1 MKSFIAVTILTIVVN
16 MLCIWDVWHTQKVFK
31 HMNSESSAIH
41 QLLLTEDIT
50 DPSLAKRINDIDEYW
65 TKKMDVLC
73 ISISRKDLQ
82 PVSDHIQFL
91 KSSISNNDQETAVTY
106 SLLLKYNVE
115 GLKEISGFSL
125 VNIL

>member
-1 MKSFIAVTILTIVVN
+1 MKSFIAVTVLTILVN
-16 MLCIWDVWHTQKVFK
+16 SLCIWDVWHTEKVFK
-31 HMNSESSAIH
+31 HMNNESTAIH
-41 QLLLTEDIT
+41 QALLVEDVT
-50 DPSLAKRINDIDEYW
+50 SPQLANRIEQLDKYW
-65 TKKMDVLC
+65 TKKMDILC

-91 KSSISNNDQETAVTY
+91 KSSIDNDDQETAVTY

>member
-1 MKSFIAVTILTIVVN
+1 MKSFVAVTLLTILVN
-16 MLCIWDVWHTQKVFK
+16 ALCIWDVWHTEKVFK
-31 HMNSESSAIH
+31 HMNTESSAIH
-41 QLLLTEDIT
+41 EALLVEDIT
-50 DPSLAKRINDIDEYW
+50 NPKLATRIEELDKYW
-65 TKKMDVLC
+65 TKKMDILC

-91 KSSISNNDQETAVTY
+91 KSSVENDDQETAVTY

-125 VNIL
+125 INIL

>member
-1 MKSFIAVTILTIVVN
+1 MKSFIAVTILTIAVN
-16 MLCIWDVWHTQKVFK
+16 ALCIWDIWHTEKVFK
-31 HMNSESSAIH
+31 YMNNESSAIH
-41 QLLLTEDIT
+41 YQLQQNEITSPELAQRIT
-50 DPSLAKRINDIDEYW
+50 DLDKYW
-65 TKKMDVLC
+65 TRQMDILC

-82 PVSDHIQFL
+82 PVSDHLQFL
-91 KSSISNNDQETAVTY
+91 KSSIDNNDQETAITY

>member
-1 MKSFIAVTILTIVVN
+1 MKNFIAITILTILVN
-16 MLCIWDVWHTQKVFK
+16 ALCIWDVWNTEKIFK
-31 HMNSESSAIH
+31 HMNRESSAIH
-41 QLLLTEDIT
+41 EALLVEDIT
-50 DPSLAKRINDIDEYW
+50 DPQLASRIEELDKYW

-125 VNIL
+125 INIL

>member
-1 MKSFIAVTILTIVVN
+1 MKSFIAVTVLTIIVN
-16 MLCIWDVWHTQKVFK
+16 ALCIWDVWHTQKVFK
-31 HMNSESSAIH
+31 HMNNESSAIH
-41 QLLLTEDIT
+41 QLLLGEDIT
-50 DPSLAKRINDIDEYW
+50 NPALADRINDLDKYW
-65 TKKMDVLC
+65 TKKMDILC

-91 KSSISNNDQETAVTY
+91 KSSISNDDQETAVTY

-115 GLKEISGFSL
+115 GLEEVSGFSL

>member
-1 MKSFIAVTILTIVVN
+1 MKSFIAVTVLTLIVN
-16 MLCIWDVWHTQKVFK
+16 ALCFWDIWYTQKVFK
-31 HMNSESSAIH
+31 YMNNESSTIH
-41 QLLLTEDIT
+41 QLLLAEDIC
-50 DPSLAKRINDIDEYW
+50 DSVLIERINNIDKYW

-91 KSSISNNDQETAVTY
+91 KSSISNNDQETAITY

>member
-1 MKSFIAVTILTIVVN
+1 MKSLIAVTILTIAVN
-16 MLCIWDVWHTQKVFK
+16 ALCIWDVWHTKKVFK
-31 HMNSESSAIH
+31 HMNKESNAIH
-41 QLLLTEDIT
+41 YALLEEDIT
-50 DPSLAKRINDIDEYW
+50 SPELAHRISELDKYW
-65 TKKMDVLC
+65 TKKMDILC

-82 PVSDHIQFL
+82 PVSDHLQFL
-91 KSSISNNDQETAVTY
+91 KSSIDNDDQETAVTY

>member
-1 MKSFIAVTILTIVVN
+1 MKTFIAVTILTILVN
-16 MLCIWDVWHTQKVFK
+16 ALCIWDVWHTNKVFK
-31 HMNSESSAIH
+31 HMNNESSAIH
-41 QLLLTEDIT
+41 QALLVEDVT
-50 DPSLAKRINDIDEYW
+50 DHTLAKRIEDLDKYW

-91 KSSISNNDQETAVTY
+91 KSSIDNDDQETAVTY

>member
-1 MKSFIAVTILTIVVN
+1 MKNIIAVTILTIAVN
-16 MLCIWDVWHTQKVFK
+16 ALCVWDIFYTKQVFSYMLKQ
-31 HMNSESSAIH
+31 SSAIH
-41 QLLLTEDIT
+41 ETLLTEQ
-50 DPSLAKRINDIDEYW
+50 INSEEVSSNIINLDKYW
-65 TKKMDVLC
+65 TKRMDVLC

-82 PVSDHIQFL
+82 PISDHLQFL
-91 KSSISNNDQETAVTY
+91 KSSITNNDQESAITY

>member
-1 MKSFIAVTILTIVVN
+1 MKSFIAVTILTIIVN
-16 MLCIWDVWHTQKVFK
+16 ALCIWDVWHTQKVFNY
-31 HMNSESSAIH
+31 MNNESNAIH
-41 QLLLTEDIT
+41 QLLLSEDIT
-50 DPSLAKRINDIDEYW
+50 TPALAERINNIDKYW
-65 TKKMDVLC
+65 TKKMDLLC
-73 ISISRKDLQ
+73 ISVSRKDLQ

>member
-1 MKSFIAVTILTIVVN
+1 MKNFIAVTILTIAVN
-16 MLCIWDVWHTQKVFK
+16 ALCLWDVYNTKSIFK
-31 HMNSESSAIH
+31 YMNKESTAIH
-41 QLLLTEDIT
+41 QALLVEDIT
-50 DPSLAKRINDIDEYW
+50 DPQLAQRIDNLDKYW
-65 TKKMDVLC
+65 TKKMDILC

-91 KSSISNNDQETAVTY
+91 KSSISNNDQDTAVTY

-115 GLKEISGFSL
+115 GLKEISGFSF

>member
-1 MKSFIAVTILTIVVN
+1 MKSFIAVTILTIAVN
-16 MLCIWDVWHTQKVFK
+16 VLCIWDVYNTKQVFK
-31 HMNSESSAIH
+31 HMNRESNAIH
-41 QLLLTEDIT
+41 YALLDEDIT
-50 DPSLAKRINDIDEYW
+50 SPELANRITELDKYW
-65 TKKMDVLC
+65 TEKMDILC

-91 KSSISNNDQETAVTY
+91 KSSVENNDQETAVTY

-125 VNIL
+125 INIL

>member
-1 MKSFIAVTILTIVVN
+1 MKSFIAVTILTILVN
-16 MLCIWDVWHTQKVFK
+16 GLCLWDIWHTRKVFK

-41 QLLLTEDIT
+41 QALLTEDIT
-50 DPSLAKRINDIDEYW
+50 SSALASRIEELDKYW
-65 TKKMDVLC
+65 THKMDILC

-91 KSSISNNDQETAVTY
+91 KSSIDNDDQETAVTY

-115 GLKEISGFSL
+115 GLKEISGFSF

>member
-1 MKSFIAVTILTIVVN
+1 MKSFIAVTILTILVN
-16 MLCIWDVWHTQKVFK
+16 GLCLWDVWHTKRVFK
-31 HMNSESSAIH
+31 HMNQESAAIH
-41 QLLLTEDIT
+41 QALLVEDIT
-50 DPSLAKRINDIDEYW
+50 DPSLAERIQQLDKYW

-91 KSSISNNDQETAVTY
+91 KSSIDNDDQETAVTY

-115 GLKEISGFSL
+115 GLKEISGFSF

>member
-1 MKSFIAVTILTIVVN
+1 MKSLIAVTILTILVN
-16 MLCIWDVWHTQKVFK
+16 ALCIWDVWHTKKVFK

-41 QLLLTEDIT
+41 QSLLVEDIT
-50 DPSLAKRINDIDEYW
+50 NKDLAKRIEDLDKYW
-65 TKKMDVLC
+65 TKKMDILC

-91 KSSISNNDQETAVTY
+91 KSSVENDDQETAVTY

-125 VNIL
+125 INIL

>member
-16 MLCIWDVWHTQKVFK
+16 ALCIWDVWHTEKVFK
-31 HMNSESSAIH
+31 HMNKESAAIH
-41 QLLLTEDIT
+41 QALLVEDIT
-50 DPSLAKRINDIDEYW
+50 DPELATRIDNLDKYW
-65 TKKMDVLC
+65 TKKMDILC

-91 KSSISNNDQETAVTY
+91 KSSIDNDDQETAVTY

-115 GLKEISGFSL
+115 GLKEISGFSF

>member
-1 MKSFIAVTILTIVVN
+1 MKSFIAVTILTILVN
-16 MLCIWDVWHTQKVFK
+16 ALCIWDVFHTEQVFK
-31 HMNSESSAIH
+31 HMAQESSAIH
-41 QLLLTEDIT
+41 QSLLVEEIT
-50 DPSLAKRINDIDEYW
+50 DSDLAKRIEDLDKYW
-65 TKKMDVLC
+65 TKKMDILC

-91 KSSISNNDQETAVTY
+91 KSSIDNDDQETAVTY

>member
-1 MKSFIAVTILTIVVN
+1 MKSFIAVTVLTIIVN
-16 MLCIWDVWHTQKVFK
+16 ALCIWDVWHTQKVFN
-31 HMNSESSAIH
+31 HMNNESSAIH
-41 QLLLTEDIT
+41 QLLLRDDIT
-50 DPSLAKRINDIDEYW
+50 SPALAERINNLDRYW

-91 KSSISNNDQETAVTY
+91 KSSISNDDQETAVTY

-115 GLKEISGFSL
+115 GLKEISGVSV

>member
-1 MKSFIAVTILTIVVN
+1 MKSFIAVTILTLIVN
-16 MLCIWDVWHTQKVFK
+16 ALCVWDVWHTEKVFK
-31 HMNSESSAIH
+31 HMNDESSAIH

-50 DPSLAKRINDIDEYW
+50 DPTLAERINAIDKYW
-65 TKKMDVLC
+65 TKKMDLLC

>member
-1 MKSFIAVTILTIVVN
+1 MKSFIAVTILTIAVN
-16 MLCIWDVWHTQKVFK
+16 TLCFWDIWNTEKIFK
-31 HMNSESSAIH
+31 YMNNESSAIH
-41 QLLLTEDIT
+41 YALLENDIT
-50 DPSLAKRINDIDEYW
+50 SPELATRIIELDKYW

-82 PVSDHIQFL
+82 PVSDHLQFL
-91 KSSISNNDQETAVTY
+91 KSSIDNHDQESAITY

>member
-1 MKSFIAVTILTIVVN
+1 MKSFIAVTILTIAVN
-16 MLCIWDVWHTQKVFK
+16 ALCIWDVWHTEKVFK
-31 HMNSESSAIH
+31 YMNKESSAIH
-41 QLLLTEDIT
+41 YELVNEDIT
-50 DPSLAKRINDIDEYW
+50 SPQLAKRITELDKYW
-65 TKKMDVLC
+65 TKKMDILC

-82 PVSDHIQFL
+82 PVSDHLQFL

>member
-1 MKSFIAVTILTIVVN
+1 MKSFIAVTVLTIIVN
-16 MLCIWDVWHTQKVFK
+16 ALCIWDIWHTEKVFK
-31 HMNSESSAIH
+31 YMNNESSAIH
-41 QLLLTEDIT
+41 QALLVDNVTNPEVVTKIENLD
-50 DPSLAKRINDIDEYW
+50 KYW

-82 PVSDHIQFL
+82 PISDYIQFL
-91 KSSISNNDQETAVTY
+91 KSSIFNDDQETAVTY

>member
-1 MKSFIAVTILTIVVN
+1 MKNIIAVTILTIVVN
-16 MLCIWDVWHTQKVFK
+16 ALCVWDVINTKNVFK
-31 HMNSESSAIH
+31 YMQQESSAIY
-41 QLLLTEDIT
+41 QSLLVEDIT
-50 DPSLAKRINDIDEYW
+50 DPSLASRIENLDKYW
-65 TKKMDVLC
+65 TKKMDILC

-82 PVSDHIQFL
+82 PISDHIQFL
-91 KSSISNNDQETAVTY
+91 KSSIDNDDQETAVTY

>member
-1 MKSFIAVTILTIVVN
+1 MKSFIAVTILTIAVN
-16 MLCIWDVWHTQKVFK
+16 ALCIWDVWHTEKVFK

-41 QLLLTEDIT
+41 QLLLQEDIT
-50 DPSLAKRINDIDEYW
+50 DPDLAKRINDIDKYW
-65 TKKMDVLC
+65 TKKMDILC

-91 KSSISNNDQETAVTY
+91 KSSVSNDDHETAVTY

>member
-1 MKSFIAVTILTIVVN
+1 MKSFIAVTILTIAVN
-16 MLCIWDVWHTQKVFK
+16 ALCIWDVWHTEKVFK
-31 HMNSESSAIH
+31 YMNKESSAIH
-41 QLLLTEDIT
+41 YELLKSDVTSPELANRITELD
-50 DPSLAKRINDIDEYW
+50 KYW
-65 TKKMDVLC
+65 TKKMDILC

-82 PVSDHIQFL
+82 PVSDHLQFL
-91 KSSISNNDQETAVTY
+91 KSSIDNDDQETAITY

>member
-1 MKSFIAVTILTIVVN
+1 MKNIIAVTILTILVN
-16 MLCIWDVWHTQKVFK
+16 ALCIWDIVYTKNVFSY
-31 HMNSESSAIH
+31 MLDRSSAIH
-41 QLLLTEDIT
+41 EQLLSEEIT
-50 DPSLAKRINDIDEYW
+50 DQQVSASISALDKYW

-82 PVSDHIQFL
+82 PISDHLQFL
-91 KSSISNNDQETAVTY
+91 KSSVDNNDQETAITY